1 MSFPKRGAGI
11 FQMPSA
17 ESLATSDVSE
27 GSGYGTWNVP
37 VTLRTTNEF
46 S

>member
-1 MSFPKRGAGI
+1 MSFPKKVAGI

-17 ESLATSDVSE
+17 ESLATPDVSK

-37 VTLRTTNEF
+37 ATLE
-46 S
+46 SDE